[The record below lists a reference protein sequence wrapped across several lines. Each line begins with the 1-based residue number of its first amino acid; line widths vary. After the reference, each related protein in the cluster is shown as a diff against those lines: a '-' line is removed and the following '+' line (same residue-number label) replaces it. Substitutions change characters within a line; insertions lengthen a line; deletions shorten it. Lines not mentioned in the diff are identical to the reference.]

1 MSYKKPEIVA
11 SNEATQSVVAG
22 CPTNK
27 VMCPSGT
34 NGEKESVLKKI
45 VKKLWA
51 IIVFVFKVLW
61 VCVKIVWKILWGCF
75 KILRAINNFFNKSA
89 NKLENFNKKFANFT
103 DGEIGE
109 ADSRVIV
116 KVERDE
122 NGSAKGY
129 NAYGSHIY
137 ISRGS
142 TYDPEVDDPNYA
154 YRVYM
159 SGGKIYVEY
168 EDVTERYD
176 NRGRYED
183 RVN

>member
-75 KILRAINNFFNKSA
+75 KILRAINNFF
-89 NKLENFNKKFANFT
+89 
-103 DGEIGE
+103 
-109 ADSRVIV
+109 
-116 KVERDE
+116 
-122 NGSAKGY
+122 
-129 NAYGSHIY
+129 
-137 ISRGS
+137 
-142 TYDPEVDDPNYA
+142 
-154 YRVYM
+154 
-159 SGGKIYVEY
+159 
-168 EDVTERYD
+168 
-176 NRGRYED
+176 
-183 RVN
+183 